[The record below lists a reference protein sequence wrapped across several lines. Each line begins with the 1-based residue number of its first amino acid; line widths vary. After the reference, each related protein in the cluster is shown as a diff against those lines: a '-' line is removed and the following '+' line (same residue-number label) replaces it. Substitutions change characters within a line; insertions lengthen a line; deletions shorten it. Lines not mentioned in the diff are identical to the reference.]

1 MQFFK
6 DDGCLFSLLGR
17 ENRTASR
24 KQERVTHFF
33 VEHRNSSSAG
43 NVPVEAPVEVPV
55 GVLVEIQ
62 EWNYARRSFSR
73 DSTTSPPTATATSGP
88 NVQFSYSRAF
98 CAGTLARIVGPGT
111 FAFAAIC
118 RGSQSGHQF
127 FRAWQALGKFVVRN
141 TSRHHREHQK
151 RVCEKDRKSGCRLP
165 CNLCCGR
172 RSSGDLG
179 NLWSCCWRM

>member
-1 MQFFK
+1 MQYFK
-6 DDGCLFSLLGR
+6 EDGCLFSLLGR

-43 NVPVEAPVEVPV
+43 NVPVEAPVKVPV

-127 FRAWQALGKFVVRN
+127 FRAWQALGKSYGIRSMEHLS
-141 TSRHHREHQK
+141 TPSRAPET
-151 RVCEKDRKSGCRLP
+151 RL
-165 CNLCCGR
+165 
-172 RSSGDLG
+172 
-179 NLWSCCWRM
+179 